1 MSGGLMTRLVD
12 VASHLG
18 LYAGELDAD
27 SGRHPGNLP
36 HAFSHLAAVEAV
48 ARIVLAQRTVE
59 ITG

>member
-1 MSGGLMTRLVD
+1 MTRLVD